1 MNGTRYGVLMNNNSP
16 ILTLDQP
23 CDEAVDWLVGKVN
36 QVGLSVMRTFDLQ
49 VARDAQVNCPC
60 PHHGTE
66 LCDCQM
72 VVLLVYA
79 VDMLPVTL
87 IAHGNN
93 NHTWFSVVDTPQQR
107 ADPRIETIIKQ
118 IAVRS
123 LLPSM

>member
-1 MNGTRYGVLMNNNSP
+1 MNNNSP

-49 VARDAQVNCPC
+49 VARGAQVNCPC